1 MTLFGCNIRI
11 RSLEQTLQENFG
23 TFVYTI
29 NYFFA
34 HSLLYLLTVNSTYR
48 RQDDLS

>member
-1 MTLFGCNIRI
+1 MALFGCNIRI

-23 TFVYTI
+23 PFVHTT

-34 HSLLYLLTVNSTYR
+34 NFLLYLLTVNSTYR